1 MIDIEILDTIT
12 EITEESIND
21 SLDALEDSLLEVD
34 LWWVNFMKKPKFII
48 AFLSSKPGVG
58 TIESDRD
65 PISSPPIWSNF
76 FSNVPPSARN
86 SYRVLIIN

>member
-34 LWWVNFMKKPKFII
+34 LW
-48 AFLSSKPGVG
+48 
-58 TIESDRD
+58 
-65 PISSPPIWSNF
+65 
-76 FSNVPPSARN
+76 
-86 SYRVLIIN
+86 